1 MARTIKEIQADLQ
14 EQYMQSSV
22 AETLYGLERDDYG
35 VINTTFDAYFSK
47 VAVERLLIYILAY
60 CVNFFER
67 LLDSAVADLTALV
80 ESQAPGRCDWYA
92 RKLKE
97 FQYDADTPQILN
109 ERGEYD
115 VVDESLRVVKHAVA
129 VDDTKTA
136 KILWLKVAGEE
147 NGLRTPL
154 SSAEAN
160 SLEEYISKIKYAG
173 VPTTLVNENGD
184 TFDILEAKIYYDPI
198 AGVDTV
204 RTQCHDAIVEYIQ
217 NLPFNG
223 EYSNM
228 ALVDALQALPVV
240 KVVGVVRTHYSNST
254 SEGDIADKMT
264 PDAGYFTPGSID
276 AGLNLIPYGQENDQ
290 DNL

>member
-35 VINTTFDAYFSK
+35 LINTTFDDYFSK

-60 CVNFFER
+60 CVNFLER
-67 LLDSAVADLTALV
+67 LLDTAVADLTALV

-97 FQYDADTPQILN
+97 FQYDEDPLNPQILN

-115 VVDESLRVVKHAVA
+115 VVDENLRVVKHAVA
-129 VDDTKTA
+129 VDDPNNKR
-136 KILWLKVAGEE
+136 LFLKVAGEDE
-147 NGLRTPL
+147 TGARRPL
-154 SSAEAN
+154 TEAQER
-160 SLEEYISKIKYAG
+160 SLQEYISRIKYAG
-173 VPTTLVNENGD
+173 VSTFLVNEQGD
-184 TFDILEAKIYYDPI
+184 WYDCAVTVYYDPLADS
-198 AGVDTV
+198 AGIEELCTN
-204 RTQCHDAIVEYIQ
+204 AISDYIQ

-228 ALVDALQALPVV
+228 SLVDALQAVPGV
-240 KVVGVVRTHYSNST
+240 KVVGALSVSYENSEIPLT
-254 SEGDIADKMT
+254 SIDERQC
-264 PDAGYFTPGSID
+264 PHAGYFTPRDITIN
-276 AGLNLIPYGQENDQ
+276 AQPYEQN
-290 DNL
+290 NI